1 MAASPLVAI
10 IGRPNVGKSSLFNR
24 LTGRRQAVVHERAG
38 TTRDAN
44 YGQVDWNGR
53 SFTLV
58 DTAGLSRAEGE
69 IELQAQDQVRAVA
82 DIASLIVVVVDAA
95 TMVTQEDLDAT
106 RLALKSGHPVILVLG
121 KDDTAKGVDRSHFAA
136 LGVKDVI
143 GVSAIH
149 GRGSGDLLD
158 AISANIKPVATSE
171 ADAPIKLALLGR
183 PNVGKSSLLNAL
195 VGKQQVVVSDVPG
208 TTRDVS
214 RADLRY
220 HGQTIQLLDTAG
232 LRRRG
237 KIEAGVEKYSTLRT
251 LAAIQEADVCLLL
264 LDGTEPSVAGDHH
277 VAGMVDE
284 AGKGLII
291 IVNKWDAVEKNET
304 TQARLTRKL
313 QGDFQFVWWAP
324 LIFASAETGLNITK
338 LFELTTEIV
347 ERRRQQ
353 LSTPKLNKLVEK
365 LVATQPPA
373 GAKGRLPKIN
383 YVTQTGTEPPTFTF
397 FCTYPALIHFS
408 YRRYLENNLRKE
420 FDFTGTPIKLIF
432 RHKHGDK
439 AGPRYAKG
447 ATR

>member
-1 MAASPLVAI
+1 MAVSPLVAI
-10 IGRPNVGKSSLFNR
+10 IGRPNVGKSSIFNR
-24 LTGRRQAVVHERAG
+24 LTGRRQAIVHGKAG

-44 YGQVDWNGR
+44 YGNVEWNGKT
-53 SFTLV
+53 FTLV

-69 IELQAQDQVRAVA
+69 IEMQAQDQVRAVA
-82 DIASLIVVVVDAA
+82 DIANLIVVVVDAA
-95 TMVTQEDLDAT
+95 TMVTQEDLEAA
-106 RLALKSGHPVILVLG
+106 RLALKTGHPVILALG
-121 KDDTAKGVDRSHFAA
+121 KADTANNIDTSHFAT
-136 LGVKDVI
+136 LGIKDVI

-149 GRGSGDLLD
+149 GRGTGDLLD
-158 AISANIKPVATSE
+158 AITANVKPVAIKDV
-171 ADAPIKLALLGR
+171 DAPIKLALLGR

-195 VGKQQVVVSDVPG
+195 VGKQQAVVSNVPG

-214 RADLRY
+214 RADLKY
-220 HGQTIQLLDTAG
+220 HGDTIQLLDTAG

-237 KIEAGVEKYSTLRT
+237 KIEQGVEKYSALRT
-251 LAAIQEADVCLLL
+251 LAAIQESDVSMLL

-291 IVNKWDAVEKNET
+291 IVNKWDAVEKT
-304 TQARLTRKL
+304 DSTQDRLARKL
-313 QGDFQFVWWAP
+313 QRDFQFVWWAP
-324 LIFASAETGLNITK
+324 LVFTSAETGLNVTK
-338 LFELTTEIV
+338 LFALTAEIV
-347 ERRRQQ
+347 ERRKQQ
-353 LSTPKLNKLVEK
+353 ISTPKLNKLVER
-365 LVATQPPA
+365 LIATQPPA

-397 FCTYPALIHFS
+397 FCTYPDLIHFS
-408 YRRYLENNLRKE
+408 YRRYLENGLRKE

-447 ATR
+447 AAR

>member
-1 MAASPLVAI
+1 MAVSPMVAI

-24 LTGRRQAVVHERAG
+24 LTGRRQAVVHQKPG

-44 YGQVDWNGR
+44 YGQVEWNGKT
-53 SFTLV
+53 FTVV

-69 IELQAQDQVRAVA
+69 IEMQAQEQVRAIA
-82 DIASLIVVVVDAA
+82 DIASIIVVVVDAA
-95 TMVTQEDLDAT
+95 TMVTQEDLEAT

-121 KDDTAKGVDRSHFAA
+121 RIDTANGADLTHFSS

-149 GRGSGDLLD
+149 GRGTGDLLD
-158 AISANIKPVATSE
+158 VITKNMPKVVAE
-171 ADAPIKLALLGR
+171 DIDAPIKVALLGR

-220 HGQTIQLLDTAG
+220 HGQTIQFLDTAV

-237 KIEAGVEKYSTLRT
+237 KIEQGVEKYSALRT

-264 LDGTEPSVAGDHH
+264 LDGTEPSVSGDHH
-277 VAGMVDE
+277 VAGMIDE
-284 AGKGLII
+284 AGKGLIVV
-291 IVNKWDAVEKNET
+291 VNKWDSVEKDET
-304 TQARLTRKL
+304 TQQRLTKRL
-313 QGDFQFVWWAP
+313 GRDLQFVWWAP
-324 LIFASAETGLNITK
+324 LIFTSAETGLNVTK
-338 LFELTTEIV
+338 LFDLITEIN
-347 ERRRQQ
+347 ERRKQNF
-353 LSTPKLNKLVEK
+353 STPKLNKLSEK
-365 LVATQPPA
+365 MIQKQPPA

-383 YVTQTGTEPPTFTF
+383 YVTQTGTQPSTFTF
-397 FCTYPALIHFS
+397 FCTYPELIHFS
-408 YRRYLENNLRKE
+408 YRRYLENGFRRE

-447 ATR
+447 ATK

>member
-1 MAASPLVAI
+1 MAVSPLVAI

-24 LTGRRQAVVHERAG
+24 LTGRRQAVVHGKPG

-69 IELQAQDQVRAVA
+69 IEMQAQDQVKAVS
-82 DIASLIVVVVDAA
+82 DIASLIVVVVDSA

-106 RLALKSGHPVILVLG
+106 RLALKSGHPVILALG
-121 KDDTAKGVDRSHFAA
+121 KADTANGIDTTHFAA
-136 LGVKDVI
+136 LGVKDII

-149 GRGSGDLLD
+149 GRGTGDLLD
-158 AISANIKPVATSE
+158 AITANIKPILTKEV
-171 ADAPIKLALLGR
+171 DAPVKLALLGR

-195 VGKQQVVVSDVPG
+195 VGKQQAVVSDVPG

-220 HGQTIQLLDTAG
+220 HGETIQLLDTAG

-237 KIEAGVEKYSTLRT
+237 KIEKGVEKYSALRT
-251 LAAIQEADVCLLL
+251 LAAIQESDVSLLL

-277 VAGMVDE
+277 IAGMADE

-291 IVNKWDAVEKNET
+291 VVNKWDAVEKNET
-304 TQARLTRKL
+304 TQDRLARKL
-313 QGDFQFVWWAP
+313 SRDFQFDWWAP

-338 LFELTTEIV
+338 LFDLTTEIV
-347 ERRRQQ
+347 ERRKQQ

-365 LVATQPPA
+365 MVASQPPA

-383 YVTQTGTEPPTFTF
+383 YATQTGTEPPTFTF
-397 FCTYPALIHFS
+397 FCTYPDLIHFS
-408 YRRYLENNLRKE
+408 YRRYLENGLRKE

-447 ATR
+447 AAR

>member
-1 MAASPLVAI
+1 MAVSPLVAI

-24 LTGRRQAVVHERAG
+24 LTGRRQAVVHAKAG

-69 IELQAQDQVRAVA
+69 IEMQAQDQVRAVA
-82 DIASLIVVVVDAA
+82 DIASIIVVVVDAA
-95 TMVTQEDLDAT
+95 TMATQEDLDAA
-106 RLALKSGHPVILVLG
+106 RLALKSGHPVILALG
-121 KDDTAKGVDRSHFAA
+121 KVDTANGADTSHFTS
-136 LGVKDVI
+136 LGVKDII
-143 GVSAIH
+143 GISAIH
-149 GRGSGDLLD
+149 GRGTGDLLD
-158 AISANIKPVATSE
+158 VITANMKPSAAKE

-237 KIEAGVEKYSTLRT
+237 KIEKGVEKYSALRT

-291 IVNKWDAVEKNET
+291 VVNKWDAVEKNES
-304 TQARLTRKL
+304 TQARLARKL
-313 QGDFQFVWWAP
+313 QRDFQFAWWAP

-338 LFELTTEIV
+338 LFDLTVEIA
-347 ERRRQQ
+347 ERRQQ
-353 LSTPKLNKLVEK
+353 QLTTPKLNKLVEK
-365 LVATQPPA
+365 MIAAQPPA

-408 YRRYLENNLRKE
+408 YRRYLENGLRKE
-420 FDFTGTPIKLIF
+420 FDFAGTPIKLVF